1 LELFLFSSSF
11 FFSSFFNNFSLSSFL
26 YAPSLEDL
34 ESFGDILGEK
44 SPLQKLSF
52 QMEWHDHDCGY
63 TGGG

>member
-1 LELFLFSSSF
+1 M
-11 FFSSFFNNFSLSSFL
+11 
-26 YAPSLEDL
+26 